1 MEDPRIAMY
10 NRNRKSWFN
19 ARSLRGDRSAPSV
32 FLCRESHPRA
42 LADPGLRG
50 DPAGSAFDWSI
61 RLASCIGQMPS
72 RVRA

>member
-1 MEDPRIAMY
+1 MKI
-10 NRNRKSWFN
+10 
-19 ARSLRGDRSAPSV
+19 LGLPSD

-61 RLASCIGQMPS
+61 RLASCIDQMPS